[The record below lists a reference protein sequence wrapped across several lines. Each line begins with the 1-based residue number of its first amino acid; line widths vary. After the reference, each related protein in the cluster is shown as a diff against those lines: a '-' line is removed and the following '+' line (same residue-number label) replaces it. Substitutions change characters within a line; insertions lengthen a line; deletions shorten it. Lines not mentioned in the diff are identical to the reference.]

1 MTFSPLWRSSIAEIK
16 GMTSEEGFVKWIQP
30 LLPTGTMERPML
42 LAPNQYVK
50 AAVEEN
56 FLDML
61 TGMFPNL
68 RVSIENHELVSV
80 QTPPPNKKKRIFA
93 FKLSSE
99 HTFSNFVEG
108 KANQLAK
115 ASAVQV
121 SRNLGKAYNPL
132 FIYGGV
138 GLGKTH
144 LMQAIGHE
152 VLRNDPIAEVA
163 YVHSERFVADMVS
176 AVRNNSMEIFQN
188 KYRSADVLLIDDIQF
203 FMGKEKTQEQFFHTF
218 NSLVDRGRQIVITSD
233 RYPRD
238 LKGTKGTKEEGM
250 EERLVSRCGS
260 GLTVAI
266 DTPDLETRVAIIK
279 NKASLLKLEI
289 PNDVCFFIAR
299 NFHANVREIQ
309 GALNRLK
316 ANQSLRNDEIDLD
329 FTKDAIKDLLQVVN
343 RQVTMEGIQKIVAEY
358 FGIRVSDL
366 VSKSRKRRVTRP
378 RQMAMSLA
386 KDLMNIS
393 LPEIGDSF
401 GGRDHTT
408 VIHANQKVKDL
419 RKSNPQIDQ
428 DYTTLVKTISS

>member
-1 MTFSPLWRSSIAEIK
+1 MTFSSSWRSSITEIRT
-16 GMTSEEGFVKWIQP
+16 MTSEEGFVKWIQP
-30 LLPTGTMERPML
+30 LLPTGTMERPLL

-50 AAVEEN
+50 TAVEEN
-56 FLDML
+56 FLDLL

-68 RVSIENHELVSV
+68 RVSIENSDLDSF
-80 QTPPPNKKKRIFA
+80 QAPTPKNKKRIFA
-93 FKLSSE
+93 FRLSSE
-99 HTFSNFVEG
+99 YTFSNFVEG

-115 ASAVQV
+115 ASAMQV
-121 SRNLGKAYNPL
+121 SHNLGKAYNPL

-152 VLRNDPIAEVA
+152 VLGSDPMAEVA

-176 AVRNNSMEIFQN
+176 AVRNNSMESFQN

-233 RYPRD
+233 RYPRE
-238 LKGTKGTKEEGM
+238 LKGTRQEGI

-279 NKASLLKLEI
+279 NKANLLGLEI

-343 RQVTMEGIQKIVAEY
+343 RQVTMENIQKTVAGY

-378 RQMAMSLA
+378 RQIAMSLA
-386 KDLMNIS
+386 KDLMNMS

-408 VIHANQKVKDL
+408 VIHAYQKVKDL
-419 RKSNPQIDQ
+419 RKSNYQIEQ
-428 DYTTLVKTISS
+428 DYTNLVKTISS